1 MVVNAVAPARVAK
14 ESRKHRTGAR
24 LSPLGFVMALPP
36 ILMVLL
42 FVGFPVVLALAF
54 SLGFTG
60 GLNSI
65 VSMIGLN
72 VHKAD
77 AWWGT
82 FAAYQEVFSNPQF
95 LADLGVTILVTLVS
109 AVIVLF
115 MAMGIGLYLR
125 MRGGWLAN
133 VLSGLAVIP
142 LFIPVVIA
150 SWAILTFYSGDGFIR
165 SIFAQFGL
173 QGPTWGFTVV
183 AIVIGSVWTSL
194 PFAVLMIASGLQ
206 AIPDAMIET
215 ARDAGAGFVRIA
227 VSIMMPMAFV
237 PIVIAGTFTAI
248 GVIGSFTVPYF
259 TGPNAPTM
267 LGVSLTSY
275 FTSYNQPQQSIV
287 MAFTIFAAAAAI
299 GAFYVWANFRSAK
312 DQGRV

>member
-1 MVVNAVAPARVAK
+1 
-14 ESRKHRTGAR
+14 
-24 LSPLGFVMALPP
+24 
-36 ILMVLL
+36 VLL